1 MLDLYDETKT
11 EEDLKAEYLCPFC
24 NEDFDFVGLFCHID
38 EKHPAEAKNGSHG
51 KLSTSKGCLGISYL
65 VSYRLTVSKLLR
77 KRRLQKGGAN
87 SAFSILRK
95 ELREGSLQSLLGGSS
110 CSVSSSNTEPD
121 PLLSP
126 FIFLVIVLQNWKT

>member
-1 MLDLYDETKT
+1 MAVRSKPEKTRPKRILIGVWEHLYDETKT

-24 NEDFDFVGLFCHID
+24 SEDFDVVGLFCHID
-38 EKHPAEAKNGSHG
+38 EEHPAEAKNG
-51 KLSTSKGCLGISYL
+51 
-65 VSYRLTVSKLLR
+65 R

>member
-1 MLDLYDETKT
+1 MTLTKT

-24 NEDFDFVGLFCHID
+24 GEDFDVVGLFCHIH
-38 EKHPAEAKNGSHG
+38 EEHPAEAKNGV
-51 KLSTSKGCLGISYL
+51 CP
-65 VSYRLTVSKLLR
+65 VCA
-77 KRRLQKGGAN
+77 KRVGMNIITCSVRGDCRRGGAN
-87 SAFSILRK
+87 LAFSILRK

-110 CSVSSSNTEPD
+110 CFVSSSNTEPD

>member
-1 MLDLYDETKT
+1 
-11 EEDLKAEYLCPFC
+11 
-24 NEDFDFVGLFCHID
+24 VQ
-38 EKHPAEAKNGSHG
+38 
-51 KLSTSKGCLGISYL
+51 
-65 VSYRLTVSKLLR
+65 R

-110 CSVSSSNTEPD
+110 CSVSSSNTEHD